1 MGSSE
6 YLFIE
11 GGSWL
16 TRPGVFHGNFTVAV
30 DEERTAVDPYL
41 DCRRSTE
48 TVM

>member
-16 TRPGVFHGNFTVAV
+16 TRLGAFHGNFTV